1 MFRVSLLMWMLV
13 CLVVRRCSG
22 LLSQWFSG
30 QAVGCRGAS
39 GLLCPLVVLWTASS
53 GVIGLGLLVSNP
65 DGECLG
71 HGAPGLVF

>member
-1 MFRVSLLMWMLV
+1 MDAGLSGGPAVFWSAFP
-13 CLVVRRCSG
+13 VV
-22 LLSQWFSG
+22 SG

-39 GLLCPLVVLWTASS
+39 GLLCSLVVLWTASS

>member
-1 MFRVSLLMWMLV
+1 M
-13 CLVVRRCSG
+13 
-22 LLSQWFSG
+22 
-30 QAVGCRGAS
+30 GCRGAS

-71 HGAPGLVF
+71 HGAPELVF